1 MFATIALMYAGM
13 NGAYIT
19 TTMVI
24 AATIVDVVTVTMV
37 VGGFVKY
44 VENSNQL

>member
-1 MFATIALMYAGM
+1 MLTTAMLLYATM

-24 AATIVDVVTVTMV
+24 AAALVDIVTVTMV
-37 VGGFVKY
+37 AGGTVKY
-44 VENSNQL
+44 LENSN